1 MGGPRGY
8 LLSMRYWGRVTVVAF
23 YADCW
28 PHKIWF
34 LLNNIGVGIARRYSR
49 ENIPKS
55 N

>member
-23 YADCW
+23 YALIAD
-28 PHKIWF
+28 
-34 LLNNIGVGIARRYSR
+34 LTVGIARRYSR

-55 N
+55 S